1 MTLDP
6 VDIDSDRSAITRRSS
21 YAWPRRWKRMDG
33 QRTLGVLRD
42 PLDEVPTT
50 AGHS

>member
-6 VDIDSDRSAITRRSS
+6 VDIDSDRPAITRRSS
-21 YAWPRRWKRMDG
+21 YAWPRRWKRVDG

-42 PLDEVPTT
+42 PLD
-50 AGHS
+50 